1 MYGVRNTSTVLV
13 KYTMKMQLK
22 NPDLHTLHYSHSPR
36 TSRTTQQH
44 AKKSGLNTA
53 TGPHMR
59 SSFTFSFKPI
69 STLLLPQNAAGQYRS
84 SSNALDREP
93 LIYLFFAVRCLLDR
107 RKASSFWTSS
117 SSRDRRFFALGTVT
131 CFVPPRW
138 SKASLTVSGSF
149 PFFLSVPG
157 SPRAFGVAGSVG
169 SCGAHATFFP

>member
-1 MYGVRNTSTVLV
+1 MQHEHGACKIYHEDAIKEPRSTHFTLLPPRIT
-13 KYTMKMQLK
+13 KP
-22 NPDLHTLHYSHSPR
+22 NPHSNN
-36 TSRTTQQH
+36 